1 MECERFQVFVVRQFW
16 VNIMYRKIGQLQ
28 YAERPSFIHR
38 AMYLLLSVHS
48 RMKLKTETKA
58 NSTHIYNSDES
69 ICIDVLDV
77 IIKNFIAFNLSMTL
91 EKKFF
96 FVAIGYN

>member
-1 MECERFQVFVVRQFW
+1 
-16 VNIMYRKIGQLQ
+16 MYRKIGQLQ

-48 RMKLKTETKA
+48 RMKLKTETKT
-58 NSTHIYNSDES
+58 NFTHIYNSDES

-91 EKKFF
+91 EKSFF
-96 FVAIGYN
+96 LLQ